1 MSALAEVAAAA
12 DPALATYAV
21 PEPGSGELEQIV
33 GDGPRAMVVET
44 IREGYLLHYGEARA
58 FRGMDDDMR
67 LLAGDSMF
75 ALGLDRLARDAD
87 LEAIT
92 ELCDL
97 ITLSARA
104 EAEGE
109 LEIVPALWR
118 ASAERLSPT
127 GGPGARASSS
137 PPEASGE
144 GSSESSDEGPR
155 LTSG

>member
-1 MSALAEVAAAA
+1 VSALADVVAAA
-12 DPALATYAV
+12 DPALARYAV
-21 PEPGSGELEQIV
+21 SEPGRGELEQLV
-33 GDGPRAMVVET
+33 GEGPRAMVVEA

-58 FRGMDDDMR
+58 FRGMDDDMC

-75 ALGLDRLARDAD
+75 ALGLDRLARDGD

-109 LEIVPALWR
+109 VEIVPELWR
-118 ASAERLSPT
+118 ASAERLSPA
-127 GGPGARASSS
+127 GGAGARAAAASS
-137 PPEASGE
+137 EASTEPPDG
-144 GSSESSDEGPR
+144 GR
-155 LTSG
+155 R

>member
-1 MSALAEVAAAA
+1 MSALAEVVAAA
-12 DPALATYAV
+12 DPALARYAV
-21 PEPGSGELEQIV
+21 AEPGRGELEQLV
-33 GDGPRAMVVET
+33 GEGPRAMVVET

-58 FRGMDDDMR
+58 FRGMDDDMC

-75 ALGLDRLARDAD
+75 ALGLDRLARDGD

-109 LEIVPALWR
+109 VEIVPELWR
-118 ASAERLSPT
+118 ASAERLSRS
-127 GGPGARASSS
+127 GGPGARAAAACS
-137 PPEASGE
+137 EASAEPPDG
-144 GSSESSDEGPR
+144 GR
-155 LTSG
+155 R